1 MPDPRAN
8 SLLLGS
14 VFAVA
19 IFVSVVLRRGKTRRV
34 NLFVLFCGSVAVWY
48 VLDLLKA
55 WRADSHWRILSDVA
69 LVVLPQMAMRFFT
82 AFLGDE
88 PRGSRLVPIGTAL
101 GVVVLAGVVSPLGD
115 TTFLQG
121 TLFAYAGGLLYT
133 TVLFLYRRSRRVAS
147 RVESARIQFLV
158 VGGALALT
166 FSLLDYLPVVGVEF
180 PPLGPIFTLIYLYT
194 LSQALLLY
202 RLLDVYELVGRFA
215 VLSALALTL
224 AAIFY
229 ALVQWLGTS
238 TWFFLNAM
246 AAAFVILIVFDPLR
260 TMVEQKI
267 GEIIT
272 RERSQFESQVLMLRR
287 RLPRLLNLEDIAG
300 AVVGALEESQR
311 FTHGSLYLLSA
322 DGLSLL
328 RRGCFGPL
336 PAPELEV
343 AAARPLLDRIPGDE
357 PVRRVVLQRER
368 EALLQT
374 EEKDVRKVETLDG
387 VLGILADLQ
396 ADAVFPV
403 RGESRMLGL
412 LALRDERMPEG
423 FAQEDL
429 ALLSGLAVQ
438 IAIAA
443 ENIELYRQMKVR
455 DRLAVVGEMSAGLA
469 HEIRNPLGSI
479 KAAAQILAEDS
490 PPDDKGML
498 EVLVEE
504 SNRLNRVVTE
514 FLEYARPQGGAAGLA
529 AVGTVLRRCLQLL
542 QAEHGDAVRCELS
555 VGEGLPDVPVDPE
568 RLLQV
573 FLNLALNAAQA
584 MGGSGTLDIVA
595 AVRRDSGPTA
605 AARAGGHRRVAVRFR
620 DHGPGIPPEVLP
632 RIFIP
637 FFTTKD
643 RGTGLGLAISQ
654 RIVEDAGGTIE
665 VRSEVG
671 QGADF
676 TVVLPAGGP
685 ADERPLT
692 TPPT

>member
-19 IFVSVVLRRGKTRRV
+19 IFLSVVLRRGKTRRV

-101 GVVVLAGVVSPLGD
+101 GVIVLAGVVSPLGE
-115 TTFLQG
+115 TRFMQG

-147 RVESARIQFLV
+147 RVERARIQVLV
-158 VGGALALT
+158 VGGALAMT

-272 RERSQFESQVLMLRR
+272 RERSEFESQVLMLRR
-287 RLPRLLNLEDIAG
+287 RLPRLLTLEDIAG
-300 AVVGALEESQR
+300 AVVGALEESRR

-336 PAPELEV
+336 PVPELEV

-357 PVRRVVLQRER
+357 PIRRVVLQRER

-374 EEKDVRKVETLDG
+374 DEKDVRKIETLDG
-387 VLGILADLQ
+387 VLGILAELQ
-396 ADAVFPV
+396 AGAVFPV
-403 RGESRMLGL
+403 RGESRLLGL

-423 FAQEDL
+423 FAPEDV
-429 ALLSGLAVQ
+429 ALLSGLAAQV
-438 IAIAA
+438 AIAA

-514 FLEYARPQGGAAGLA
+514 FLEYARPQGGSAGPA
-529 AVGTVLRRCLQLL
+529 AVGAVLRRCLQLV

-555 VGEGLPDVPVDPE
+555 ASDGLPDVPVDPE

-584 MGGSGTLDIVA
+584 MGGGGTLEIVA

-605 AARAGGHRRVAVRFR
+605 AGRAGGHRRVAVRFR

-643 RGTGLGLAISQ
+643 HGTGLGLAISQ
-654 RIVEDAGGTIE
+654 RIVEDAGGTIV

-671 QGADF
+671 RGADF
-676 TVVLPAGGP
+676 TVVLPAVAP
-685 ADERPLT
+685 ADEQPLK